1 MLVNEGEGGEI
12 HFMSH
17 KALGTLVF
25 MFVFEN
31 ELLVK
36 CTVKETRKPK
46 FAKSMDQNN
55 GGKDLKSADM
65 PNMMIK

>member
-1 MLVNEGEGGEI
+1 
-12 HFMSH
+12 
-17 KALGTLVF
+17 
-25 MFVFEN
+25 MFAFEN

-36 CTVKETRKPK
+36 CTVKETWKPK
-46 FAKSMDQNN
+46 FAKSMHQNN